1 MMTQWLSN
9 PYCAAGIG
17 LVVAFVL
24 FLPLLIAHV
33 RNVRSSRSIAA
44 LNALA
49 VLLLVY
55 AMASAWFFWGVVALW
70 LSAMVFAAVDSRS
83 DVPQAPVSYIVQ
95 AKRAL
100 LILATFGFVIFF
112 AGGMSTGLGVY
123 RNPTECWIAAGCALV
138 GVACGSGRQRWI
150 AGIAAAVAVAG
161 SLYGY
166 HENDAWR
173 VRLERIRA
181 EHPPKTAPQTGPT
194 NAASAPSGR

>member
-1 MMTQWLSN
+1 MTRWLSN
-9 PYCAAGIG
+9 PYCAMGIG
-17 LVVAFVL
+17 LVVALVL

-33 RNVRSSRSIAA
+33 RNVRSSRNIAA

-49 VLLLVY
+49 VLSLVC
-55 AMASAWFFWGVVALW
+55 AMASVWFFWGVVVLW
-70 LSAMVFAAVDSRS
+70 SAATVLAAVDSRS
-83 DVPQAPVSYIVQ
+83 DVPQVQVSYVAQ

-112 AGGMSTGLGVY
+112 WGGMSTGLGVY

-150 AGIAAAVAVAG
+150 AGVAAAIAVAG

-181 EHPPKTAPQTGPT
+181 TLPPKPAPQTETT
-194 NAASAPSGR
+194 NGASAPSGR